1 MIGTVLAAALLA
13 LPGAPVGASVT
24 GTALI
29 QMQDPVSVFEVTVA
43 ARGDAGTI
51 RVAHHYQGES
61 GWLTGIVDC
70 VRTGGPVGVVT
81 GKVDRV
87 HGIGWLKP
95 GDRFS
100 LSVYDRGRRD
110 LIGMAWQAEA
120 AHCLGPAPDRAI
132 TGGNLKVGAA
142 AAD

>member
-1 MIGTVLAAALLA
+1 MLAAALLA
-13 LPGAPVGASVT
+13 MPGVPVGASVQ

-29 QMQDPVSVFEVTVA
+29 QVHNPDSVFEVTVD

-51 RVAHHYQGES
+51 RFEHRFQGES
-61 GWLTGIVDC
+61 GWATGIVDC

-87 HGIGWLKP
+87 HRIGWLKP

-100 LSVYDRGRRD
+100 LSVYDHGRRD
-110 LIGMAWQAEA
+110 RIGMAWQQEA

-132 TGGNLKVGAA
+132 TGGNLKVRAGSGTDAP
-142 AAD
+142 D

>member
-1 MIGTVLAAALLA
+1 MIGTMVVAALLA
-13 LPGAPVGASVT
+13 LPGAPGAASVS

-29 QMQDPVSVFEVTVA
+29 HMHDPESVFEVTVA

-51 RVAHHYQGES
+51 RVAHHFQGES
-61 GWLTGIVDC
+61 GWLTGTVDC

-81 GKVDRV
+81 GKVDQV
-87 HGIGWLKP
+87 HRIGWLKP

-100 LSVYDRGRRD
+100 LSVYDHGRRD
-110 LIGMAWQAEA
+110 RIGMAWQAEA

-142 AAD
+142 APD